1 MDMTNQI
8 HPQCVS
14 CLSESFFTQSI
25 AGLALLRS
33 KEDVA
38 MTQTTIQAPSP
49 RAVKPR
55 VITRKRLI
63 IGLAGMLV
71 AIALFGLLGYYW
83 LPGFVKSQLE
93 MRLSVL
99 LERPVTVQAIEIKPY
114 TLELSVSGFR
124 VGEKPGSVDA
134 AETFFALDHLYVDFN
149 PAASITYRAPVISVI
164 TLDAPYIRLARDDAE
179 VFNFSDLLEKFS
191 QPSEDDASILF
202 SVSNIELKNGRIE
215 WVDRVKSHHQSIS
228 EINFA
233 IPFIANLDKV
243 KADWVRPHFS
253 ARINGAPFILD
264 GRLRPFT
271 DKREA
276 TLTLKLTDA
285 DLADIAGYLPLPAG
299 ISLVSAY
306 FDSDLT
312 VAFSQSGEDS
322 AAITLS
328 GKSAIKRTAIRN
340 QSAQIPYQVDLGSFH
355 VSLDQFDLT
364 GQSSSSLAFN
374 LNNLALTSL
383 ASLAESKPAVLTL
396 MKLAA
401 DGVRFDFAGK
411 RIALDAITLDKLSSV
426 INRNPDG
433 SIELMNFFS
442 AVEDS
447 AVAAA
452 MASNAQ
458 IVSAT
463 IPIPGR
469 KPSSE
474 ARIEQAAQAEVV
486 QAETLQIEDKTRS
499 WAVIINQLRLNAA
512 AIHYTDQT
520 MANVVPM
527 TIEPLD
533 LVANNID
540 ISGEKPLDL
549 EMTAVVNN
557 RGSIETRGS
566 LAWSPVVVDLNLDLK
581 TVDLVSLQGWAG
593 DALNVLLTS
602 GDVSFNGS
610 VKAGGSPLNVTV
622 NGQTRLGSFN
632 ILDPGISRDVA
643 RWKSVDISGLDFTG
657 DPLKINMDVVRLEG
671 FYAHVI
677 LQPDGELNL
686 QQLVRQ
692 DKAVAGE
699 SSQGGTDADKTQEK
713 PLPLRIGKIVLQ
725 QGNVDFYDRF
735 VRPNYHARLT
745 GLHGQIGPIQSGQ
758 AGAIDIKGAI
768 DKSAPLEIKG
778 SIQPFDSRLSL
789 DIVAKAKAI
798 DLPSFSPY
806 SGKYIGYGI
815 EKGKLSVDV
824 HYRIEEGELTA
835 KNSIFLDQLTLGSRV
850 ESEDALS
857 LPLELAI
864 ALLKNRQGEI
874 DIHLPVKGS
883 LDDPRFS
890 LGGIILDAFVNL
902 ITRAVTAPFALLG
915 SMLGENVELSEI
927 MFSPGSAVIEAEAEN
942 RLQALSQ
949 ILSDRPALRLEIA
962 GHIDPANDYDGIKQ
976 MRLRRQIITHK
987 LAADARKG
995 ETRDALAEIELTP
1008 DEYSQYLEVE
1018 YKATDF
1024 EKPTNFLGLT
1034 KKLPDQEMEQL
1045 LLQQATVSADE
1056 MNELAQNRA
1065 LAAQNW
1071 LLEKGG
1077 IAGDRVFVTGAM
1089 QNGNAANDK
1098 GSRVLFTL
1106 K

>member
-1 MDMTNQI
+1 
-8 HPQCVS
+8 
-14 CLSESFFTQSI
+14 
-25 AGLALLRS
+25 
-33 KEDVA
+33 
-38 MTQTTIQAPSP
+38 MTQTTIQAQSP

-55 VITRKRLI
+55 VITRRRLI
-63 IGLAGMLV
+63 TGLAGML
-71 AIALFGLLGYYW
+71 AIIALFGLLGYYW
-83 LPGFVKSQLE
+83 LPGFIKSQLE

-124 VGEKPGSVDA
+124 VGEKPGGVDA
-134 AETFFALDHLYVDFN
+134 AETFFALDRLYVDIS
-149 PAASITYRAPVISVI
+149 PAASITQRAPVISTV

-191 QPSEDDASILF
+191 QPSEDEAPALF
-202 SVSNIELKNGRIE
+202 SVSNIELRNGRIE
-215 WVDRVKSHHQSIS
+215 WVDRFESNHQSIS

-253 ARINGAPFILD
+253 ARINGAPFFLE
-264 GRLRPFT
+264 GKLRPFT

-299 ISLVSAY
+299 ISLMSGY

-312 VAFSQSGEDS
+312 VTFSQSGEDS

-340 QSAQIPYQVDLGSFH
+340 QSVQIPYQVDLGSFH
-355 VSLDQFDLT
+355 VSLEQFDLT
-364 GQSSSSLAFN
+364 GQSPSNLVFSLDDFSMTP
-374 LNNLALTSL
+374 LSG
-383 ASLAESKPAVLTL
+383 LAESKAAVLSLT
-396 MKLAA
+396 KLSAG
-401 DGVRFDFAGK
+401 GVRLDFADK
-411 RIALDAITLDKLSSV
+411 RIVLDAITLDRLSSV

-433 SIELMNFFS
+433 SIELMRFFGS
-442 AVEDS
+442 AEDA
-447 AVAAA
+447 AVAVVPNTQA
-452 MASNAQ
+452 
-458 IVSAT
+458 VSAA

-469 KPSSE
+469 KPSTE
-474 ARIEQAAQAEVV
+474 ARIEHVAQAEAAQAEAP
-486 QAETLQIEDKTRS
+486 QAEDKTRS
-499 WAVIINQLRLNAA
+499 WIVTINQLRLNAA
-512 AIHYTDQT
+512 VIRYTDQT
-520 MANVVPM
+520 MANIVPM
-527 TIEPLD
+527 TIDPLD
-533 LVANNID
+533 LIAKNID

-549 EMTAVVNN
+549 TMTAVVNN
-557 RGSIETRGS
+557 RGSIETRGL
-566 LAWSPVVVDLNLDLK
+566 LAWSPFVADMNLDLK

-593 DALNVLLTS
+593 DALNVVLTS
-602 GDVSFNGS
+602 GDVSFSGS
-610 VKAGGSPLNVTV
+610 VKAGGSPLNVAA
-622 NGQTRLGSFN
+622 NGQARLGNFS

-643 RWKSVDISGLDFTG
+643 RWKSVDISGLDFAG
-657 DPLKINMDVVRLEG
+657 DPLKINMDAVRLDG

-686 QQLVRQ
+686 HHIGRRE
-692 DKAVAGE
+692 KAAADE
-699 SSQGGTDADKTQEK
+699 SSQIGADTGKAKEEK
-713 PLPLRIGKIVLQ
+713 NSPLRIGKILLQ
-725 QGNVDFYDRF
+725 QGNVDFHDRF
-735 VRPNYHARLT
+735 IQPNYHARLT
-745 GLHGQIGPIQSGQ
+745 GLHGQIGPIQAGR

-768 DKSAPLEIKG
+768 DKSAPLEIQG

-789 DIVAKAKAI
+789 EIAAKAKAI

-806 SGKYIGYGI
+806 SGRYIGYGI

-824 HYRIEEGELTA
+824 HYRVEEGVLTA
-835 KNSIFLDQLTLGSRV
+835 KNNVFLDQLTLGSRV
-850 ESEDALS
+850 ESEEALS

-883 LDDPRFS
+883 LDDPKFS
-890 LGGIILDAFVNL
+890 LGDIILEAFVNL
-902 ITRAVTAPFALLG
+902 ITRAVTAPFTLLG
-915 SMLGENVELSEI
+915 SMLGEDVELSEI

-949 ILSDRPALRLEIA
+949 ILSERPALRLEIA
-962 GHIDPANDYDGIKQ
+962 GHIDPAIDYEGIKQ
-976 MRLRRQIITHK
+976 AQLRRRVVAHK

-995 ETRDALAEIELTP
+995 ETGGTLTEVELTP

-1018 YKATDF
+1018 YKAADF

-1034 KKLPDQEMEQL
+1034 KTLPDQEMEQL
-1045 LLQQATVSADE
+1045 LLQHATVSADE
-1056 MNELAQNRA
+1056 MSELAQDRA
-1065 LAAQNW
+1065 LAAQSW

-1089 QNGNAANDK
+1089 QNGNAMNDK

>member
-1 MDMTNQI
+1 
-8 HPQCVS
+8 
-14 CLSESFFTQSI
+14 
-25 AGLALLRS
+25 
-33 KEDVA
+33 
-38 MTQTTIQAPSP
+38 MTQTTIQAQSP
-49 RAVKPR
+49 RAVKSR

-63 IGLAGMLV
+63 AGLAGVL
-71 AIALFGLLGYYW
+71 ALIALFGLLGYYW

-114 TLELSVSGFR
+114 TLELSVRGFR
-124 VGEKPGSVDA
+124 VGEKPGGVDA
-134 AETFFALDHLYVDFN
+134 AETFFTLDHLYVDID
-149 PAASITYRAPVISVI
+149 PAASITHRAPVISMI
-164 TLDAPYIRLARDDAE
+164 TLDAPSIRLARNDAA
-179 VFNFSDLLEKFS
+179 VFNFSDLHEKFS
-191 QPSEDDASILF
+191 QPAEDKTPALF
-202 SVSNIELKNGRIE
+202 AVSNIELKNGRIE
-215 WVDRVKSHHQSIS
+215 WVDRLKSSHQSIS

-253 ARINGAPFILD
+253 ARINGAPFLLD
-264 GRLRPFT
+264 GKLRPFT

-276 TLTLKLTDA
+276 TLSLKLTDA
-285 DLADIAGYLPLPAG
+285 DLADIAGYLPLPTG
-299 ISLVSAY
+299 ISLVSGY

-312 VAFSQSGEDS
+312 VTFSQSGENT

-340 QSAQIPYQVDLGSFH
+340 QSAQIPYQADLGSFH

-364 GQSSSSLAFN
+364 GQSPSSLVFRLDDFTLTSLSSLAEN
-374 LNNLALTSL
+374 KAGVLSL
-383 ASLAESKPAVLTL
+383 K
-396 MKLAA
+396 KLSA
-401 DGVRFDFAGK
+401 DGVKLDFADK
-411 RIALDAITLDKLSSV
+411 QIVLDTITLDRLGTV
-426 INRNPDG
+426 INRGPDG
-433 SIELMNFFS
+433 GIELMRFLGS
-442 AVEDS
+442 AEDD
-447 AVAAA
+447 AAA
-452 MASNAQ
+452 AVTPNTQA
-458 IVSAT
+458 VSAA

-469 KPSSE
+469 KPSPE
-474 ARIEQAAQAEVV
+474 ARIAHVVQAEAAQAETP
-486 QAETLQIEDKTRS
+486 QTEDKTRP
-499 WAVIINQLRLNAA
+499 WIVNINQLRLNAA

-520 MANVVPM
+520 MANSVPM
-527 TIEPLD
+527 TIDPLD
-533 LVANNID
+533 LVAKNID

-549 EMTAVVNN
+549 AVTAVVNN
-557 RGSIETRGS
+557 RGSIETRGL
-566 LAWSPVVVDLNLDLK
+566 LAWSPFVADMNLDLK

-610 VKAGGSPLNVTV
+610 IKAGGSPMNTAV
-622 NGQTRLGSFN
+622 NGQARLGNFS

-657 DPLKINMDVVRLEG
+657 DPLKINMDAVRLDG

-686 QQLVRQ
+686 HHIVRQ
-692 DKAVAGE
+692 EQAATGE
-699 SSQGGTDADKTQEK
+699 SSQAGADAGKAKGEK
-713 PLPLRIGKIVLQ
+713 PLPLQIGKIVLQ
-725 QGNVDFYDRF
+725 QGNVDFHDRF
-735 VRPNYHARLT
+735 IRPNYHARLT
-745 GLHGQIGPIQSGQ
+745 GLHGQIGPIQAGR

-768 DKSAPLEIKG
+768 DKSAPLEIQG
-778 SIQPFDSRLSL
+778 SIQPFDSRLAL
-789 DIVAKAKAI
+789 DIAAKAKAI

-824 HYRIEEGELTA
+824 HYRVEEGALTA
-835 KNSIFLDQLTLGSRV
+835 KNNVFLDQLTLGSRV

-874 DIHLPVKGS
+874 DIHLPIKGS
-883 LDDPRFS
+883 LDDPKFS
-890 LGGIILDAFVNL
+890 LGDIMLEAFVNL
-902 ITRAVTAPFALLG
+902 ITRAVTAPFTLLG

-927 MFSPGSAVIEAEAEN
+927 TFSPGSAVIEAEAEN

-962 GHIDPANDYDGIKQ
+962 GHIDPAVDYEGIKQ
-976 MRLRRQIITHK
+976 VKLRQQIVTHK
-987 LAADARKG
+987 RAADAKKG
-995 ETRDALAEIELTP
+995 ETGGALAEVELTP
-1008 DEYSQYLEVE
+1008 DEYSEYLEVE
-1018 YKATDF
+1018 YKAADF

-1045 LLQQATVSADE
+1045 LLQHATVSADE

-1065 LAAQNW
+1065 LAAQSW

-1077 IAGDRVFVTGAM
+1077 VAGDRVFVTGAL
-1089 QNGNAANDK
+1089 QNDNAANDK
-1098 GSRVLFTL
+1098 GSRAQFTL

>member
-1 MDMTNQI
+1 
-8 HPQCVS
+8 
-14 CLSESFFTQSI
+14 
-25 AGLALLRS
+25 
-33 KEDVA
+33 
-38 MTQTTIQAPSP
+38 MTQTTMQVEKSH
-49 RAVKPR
+49 AVKPR
-55 VITRKRLI
+55 VAIRKRLI
-63 IGLAGMLV
+63 IGLACLLV
-71 AIALFGLLGYYW
+71 VIALFGLLGYYW

-124 VGEKPGSVDA
+124 VGEKPGGMDA
-134 AETFFALDHLYVDFN
+134 AETFFALDRLYVDIN
-149 PAASITYRAPVISVI
+149 PASITHRAPVISVI
-164 TLDAPYIRLARDDAE
+164 TLDAPYIRLARDDVE

-191 QPSEDDASILF
+191 QPAEDEAPALF

-215 WVDRVKSHHQSIS
+215 WVDRVKSSHQSIS

-233 IPFIANLDKV
+233 IPFIANLDEV
-243 KADWVRPHFS
+243 KTNWVKPHFS
-253 ARINGAPFILD
+253 ARINGAPFFLD
-264 GRLRPFT
+264 GKLRPFT

-299 ISLVSAY
+299 ISLMSGY

-312 VAFSQSGEDS
+312 VVFSQSGEDS

-328 GKSAIKRTAIRN
+328 GKSAIKRTAIHNR
-340 QSAQIPYQVDLGSFH
+340 SAQVPYQIDLGSFH
-355 VSLDQFDLT
+355 ISLDQFDLT
-364 GQSSSSLAFN
+364 GQLPSSLVFS
-374 LNNLALTSL
+374 LSDIALTPLSSL
-383 ASLAESKPAVLTL
+383 SENNQAVLSL
-396 MKLAA
+396 MKLSA

-411 RIALDAITLDKLSSV
+411 QIILDAITLDKLSSV

-433 SIELMNFFS
+433 SIELMRFFGS
-442 AVEDS
+442 AEDT
-447 AVAAA
+447 AVAMITNTQA
-452 MASNAQ
+452 
-458 IVSAT
+458 VSAA

-469 KPSSE
+469 KPSPA
-474 ARIEQAAQAEVV
+474 ARTERVAQAEAL
-486 QAETLQIEDKTRS
+486 QAETPQTEDKVRP

-512 AIHYTDQT
+512 AIRYTDQT

-527 TIEPLD
+527 TIDPLD
-533 LVANNID
+533 LIAKNID

-549 EMTAVVNN
+549 ELTAIVNN
-557 RGSIETRGS
+557 RGSIETRGL
-566 LAWSPVVVDLNLDLK
+566 LAWSPFVADLSLDLK

-610 VKAGGSPLNVTV
+610 VKAGGSPLNVAV
-622 NGQTRLGSFN
+622 NGQTRLGGFN
-632 ILDPGISRDVA
+632 ILDPGISRDVV
-643 RWKSVDISGLDFTG
+643 RWKSVDISGLDFAG
-657 DPLKINMDVVRLEG
+657 DPLKINMDAVRLEG
-671 FYAHVI
+671 LYAHVI

-686 QQLVRQ
+686 NHLVRQ
-692 DKAVAGE
+692 EKAAAGE
-699 SSQGGTDADKTQEK
+699 SSQAELDTDKTKEEK

-735 VRPNYHARLT
+735 VRPNYHARLA
-745 GLHGQIGPIQSGQ
+745 GLYGQIGPIQPGQ
-758 AGAIDIKGAI
+758 TGTIDIKGAI

-789 DIVAKAKAI
+789 DIAAKAKAI

-824 HYRIEEGELTA
+824 HYRLEEGALTA
-835 KNSIFLDQLTLGSRV
+835 KNNVFLDQLTLGSRV

-890 LGGIILDAFVNL
+890 LGGIILEAFINL
-902 ITRAVTAPFALLG
+902 ITRAVTSPFALLG

-927 MFSPGSAVIEAEAEN
+927 MFSPGSAVIEAEAGN

-962 GHIDPANDYDGIKQ
+962 GHIDPANDYEGIKQ

-987 LAADARKG
+987 LAADVKKG
-995 ETRDALAEIELTP
+995 ETRGTLAEVELTP

-1018 YKATDF
+1018 YKTADF
-1024 EKPTNFLGLT
+1024 EKPTNFLGLA

-1045 LLQQATVSADE
+1045 LLQHATVSVDE

-1065 LAAQNW
+1065 LAAQSW
-1071 LLEKGG
+1071 LLEEGG

>member
-1 MDMTNQI
+1 
-8 HPQCVS
+8 
-14 CLSESFFTQSI
+14 
-25 AGLALLRS
+25 
-33 KEDVA
+33 
-38 MTQTTIQAPSP
+38 MTQTTIQAQSP

-55 VITRKRLI
+55 VITRRRLI
-63 IGLAGMLV
+63 TSLAGML
-71 AIALFGLLGYYW
+71 ALIALFGLLGYYW

-114 TLELSVSGFR
+114 TLELSVRGFR
-124 VGEKPGSVDA
+124 IGEKPGGVDA
-134 AETFFALDHLYVDFN
+134 AETFFTLDHLYVDID
-149 PAASITYRAPVISVI
+149 PAASIAHRAPVISMI
-164 TLDAPYIRLARDDAE
+164 TLDAPYIRLARNDAA
-179 VFNFSDLLEKFS
+179 VFNFSDLHEKFS
-191 QPSEDDASILF
+191 QPAEDEPPALF

-215 WVDRVKSHHQSIS
+215 WVDRLKSGHQSIS

-253 ARINGAPFILD
+253 AQINGAPFLLD
-264 GRLRPFT
+264 GKLRPFT

-276 TLTLKLTDA
+276 TLSLKLTDA
-285 DLADIAGYLPLPAG
+285 NLADIADYLPLPVG
-299 ISLVSAY
+299 ISLVSGY

-312 VAFSQSGEDS
+312 VTFSQSGENT

-355 VSLDQFDLT
+355 VSLEQFDLA
-364 GQSSSSLAFN
+364 GQSPSSLMFT
-374 LNNLALTSL
+374 LDDFALTSL
-383 ASLAESKPAVLTL
+383 SGLAENKAAVLSLT
-396 MKLAA
+396 
-401 DGVRFDFAGK
+401 
-411 RIALDAITLDKLSSV
+411 KLSSDDVKLDFADKRIVLDKITLIKLGAV
-426 INRNPDG
+426 INRSPDG
-433 SIELMNFFS
+433 SIELMRFFS
-442 AVEDS
+442 SAEDATVAVVPNTQ
-447 AVAAA
+447 A
-452 MASNAQ
+452 
-458 IVSAT
+458 VSAT

-469 KPSSE
+469 KPSPE
-474 ARIEQAAQAEVV
+474 ARIAHVAAQVEAARAEIP
-486 QAETLQIEDKTRS
+486 QTEDKARPWIVS
-499 WAVIINQLRLNAA
+499 INQLRLNAA

-520 MANVVPM
+520 MANIVPM
-527 TIEPLD
+527 SIDPLD
-533 LVANNID
+533 LVAKNID

-549 EMTAVVNN
+549 AMTAVVNN
-557 RGSIETRGS
+557 RGSIESRGL
-566 LAWSPVVVDLNLDLK
+566 LAWSPFVADMNLDLK

-602 GDVSFNGS
+602 GDISFNGS
-610 VKAGGSPLNVTV
+610 VKADGNPLNMAV
-622 NGQTRLGSFN
+622 NGQARLGNFS
-632 ILDPGISRDVA
+632 ILDLGISRDVA
-643 RWKSVDISGLDFTG
+643 RWKSVDISGLDFAG
-657 DPLKINMDVVRLEG
+657 DPLKINMDAVKLDG

-686 QQLVRQ
+686 HHLVRRE
-692 DKAVAGE
+692 KTATGE
-699 SSQGGTDADKTQEK
+699 SSQGGADTGKAKEEK

-725 QGNVDFYDRF
+725 QSNVDFHDRF
-735 VRPNYHARLT
+735 IRPNYHARLT
-745 GLHGQIGPIQSGQ
+745 GLHGQIGPIQAGR

-768 DKSAPLEIKG
+768 DKSAPLEIQG
-778 SIQPFDSRLSL
+778 SIQPFDSRLAL
-789 DIVAKAKAI
+789 DIAAKAKAI

-824 HYRIEEGELTA
+824 HYRVEEGALTA
-835 KNSIFLDQLTLGSRV
+835 KNNVFLDQLTLGSRV

-874 DIHLPVKGS
+874 DIHLPIKGS
-883 LDDPRFS
+883 LDDPKFS
-890 LGGIILDAFVNL
+890 LGDIMLEAFVNL

-927 MFSPGSAVIEAEAEN
+927 TFSPGSAVIEAEAEN

-962 GHIDPANDYDGIKQ
+962 GHIDPAVDYEGIKQ
-976 MRLRRQIITHK
+976 MKLRQQIVTHK
-987 LAADARKG
+987 RAADAKKG
-995 ETRDALAEIELTP
+995 ETGEAFAEVELTP
-1008 DEYSQYLEVE
+1008 DEYSEYLEVE
-1018 YKATDF
+1018 YKAVDF

-1045 LLQQATVSADE
+1045 LLQHATVSADE

-1065 LAAQNW
+1065 LAAQSW

-1077 IAGDRVFVTGAM
+1077 VAGDRVFVTGAL
-1089 QNGNAANDK
+1089 QNDNAANDK
-1098 GSRVLFTL
+1098 GSRAQFTL

>member
-1 MDMTNQI
+1 
-8 HPQCVS
+8 
-14 CLSESFFTQSI
+14 
-25 AGLALLRS
+25 
-33 KEDVA
+33 
-38 MTQTTIQAPSP
+38 MTQTTIQAQSP
-49 RAVKPR
+49 RTVKPR
-55 VITRKRLI
+55 VITRRRLI
-63 IGLAGMLV
+63 TSLAGML
-71 AIALFGLLGYYW
+71 AFIALFGLLGYYW

-114 TLELSVSGFR
+114 TFELSVSGFR

-134 AETFFALDHLYVDFN
+134 AETFVALDGLYVDID
-149 PAASITYRAPVISVI
+149 PTASITHRAPVISMI
-164 TLDAPYIRLARDDAE
+164 TLDAPYIRLARVDAE

-191 QPSEDDASILF
+191 QPSEDEAPALF
-202 SVSNIELKNGRIE
+202 SVSNIELRNGHIE
-215 WVDRVKSHHQSIS
+215 WVDRFESNHQSIT

-253 ARINGAPFILD
+253 ARINGAPFFLD
-264 GRLRPFT
+264 GKLRPFT

-276 TLTLKLTDA
+276 TLALKLTDA
-285 DLADIAGYLPLPAG
+285 DLADIASYLPLPAG
-299 ISLVSAY
+299 ISLVSGY

-340 QSAQIPYQVDLGSFH
+340 QSAQIPYQADLGSFH

-364 GQSSSSLAFN
+364 GQSPSSLVFSLNDFSMTPLSSLAEN
-374 LNNLALTSL
+374 KA
-383 ASLAESKPAVLTL
+383 AVLSLT
-396 MKLAA
+396 KLSA
-401 DGVRFDFAGK
+401 DGVRLDFADK
-411 RIALDAITLDKLSSV
+411 QIVLDTITLDKLGSV

-433 SIELMNFFS
+433 SIELMRFF
-442 AVEDS
+442 
-447 AVAAA
+447 AAA
-452 MASNAQ
+452 EDAAVGMASNSQ
-458 IVSAT
+458 TVSAA

-469 KPSSE
+469 KPSPE
-474 ARIEQAAQAEVV
+474 ARIEYAV
-486 QAETLQIEDKTRS
+486 QAEAEAEAVQAEIPHTEDKARS
-499 WAVIINQLRLNAA
+499 WIVTINQLRLNAA

-520 MANVVPM
+520 MANSVPM
-527 TIEPLD
+527 TIDPLD
-533 LVANNID
+533 LIVKNID

-557 RGSIETRGS
+557 RGSIETRGL
-566 LAWSPVVVDLNLDLK
+566 LAWSPFVADMNLDLK
-581 TVDLVSLQGWAG
+581 SVDLVSLQGWAG

-602 GDVSFNGS
+602 GDISFNGS
-610 VKAGGSPLNVTV
+610 VKAGGSPLNVAV
-622 NGQTRLGSFN
+622 NGQTRLGNFS

-643 RWKSVDISGLDFTG
+643 RWKSVDISGLDFAG
-657 DPLKINMDVVRLEG
+657 DPLKINMDAVRLNG

-686 QQLVRQ
+686 HHIVRRE
-692 DKAVAGE
+692 KAATGE
-699 SSQGGTDADKTQEK
+699 SSQAEADTGTAKGEK
-713 PLPLRIGKIVLQ
+713 PLPLQIGKIVLQ
-725 QGNVDFYDRF
+725 QGNVDFHDRF

-745 GLHGQIGPIQSGQ
+745 GLHGQIGPIEARQ
-758 AGAIDIKGAI
+758 AGVIDIKGAI
-768 DKSAPLEIKG
+768 DKSAPLEIQG
-778 SIQPFDSRLSL
+778 SIQPFGSRLAL
-789 DIVAKAKAI
+789 DIAAKAKAI

-815 EKGKLSVDV
+815 EKGKLSIDV
-824 HYRIEEGELTA
+824 QYRVEDGELTA
-835 KNSIFLDQLTLGSRV
+835 KNNVFLDQLTLGSRV
-850 ESEDALS
+850 ESEEALS

-890 LGGIILDAFVNL
+890 LGDIILEAFVNL

-915 SMLGENVELSEI
+915 SMLGEDVELSEI

-962 GHIDPANDYDGIKQ
+962 GHIDPAIDYEGIKQ
-976 MRLRRQIITHK
+976 MQLRRQIITHK
-987 LAADARKG
+987 LADDAKKG
-995 ETRDALAEIELTP
+995 ETGGTFAEVELTP

-1018 YKATDF
+1018 YKAADF
-1024 EKPTNFLGLT
+1024 EKPTNFIGLT
-1034 KKLPDQEMEQL
+1034 KTLPDQEMEQL
-1045 LLQQATVSADE
+1045 LLQHATVSADE
-1056 MNELAQNRA
+1056 MNELARNRA
-1065 LAAQNW
+1065 LAAQSW

-1077 IAGDRVFVTGAM
+1077 IAGDRIFVTGAM
-1089 QNGNAANDK
+1089 QNGNAMNDK